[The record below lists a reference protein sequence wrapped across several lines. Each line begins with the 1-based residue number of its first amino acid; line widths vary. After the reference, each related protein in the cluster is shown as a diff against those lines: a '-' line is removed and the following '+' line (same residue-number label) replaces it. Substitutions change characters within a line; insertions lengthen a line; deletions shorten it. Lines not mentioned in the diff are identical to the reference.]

1 MSEELLRMETEIA
14 KATIKRPPAEMVG
27 AAQGQIVDLWP
38 ALTEE
43 ECKEVMGGLVEEVV
57 VTQKDRVRLRLS
69 PIASVHGQFI
79 AINSQMGAG
88 NVLRLIMASCPS

>member
-1 MSEELLRMETEIA
+1 
-14 KATIKRPPAEMVG
+14 
-27 AAQGQIVDLWP
+27 
-38 ALTEE
+38 
-43 ECKEVMGGLVEEVV
+43 MGGLVEEV

-69 PIASVHGQFI
+69 PIASVHSQFI